1 MPKFYCDF
9 CDVFLTHDTLN
20 VRRSHNAGWK
30 HKANVRAYYADF
42 LEQSNPINT
51 MLGQRA
57 PTFNPNFSQTSYG
70 STNIQPVV
78 NYQQQQQQQKFQQQ
92 KLQQTQTQTPMSFP
106 LQSLP
111 PLPNLSNL
119 PPLPNFQN
127 QQTKK

>member
-30 HKANVRAYYADF
+30 HKANVRAYYAQF

-57 PTFNPNFSQTSYG
+57 PNFSNSNFTG
-70 STNIQPVV
+70 GFPMSTTISQPVM
-78 NYQQQQQQQKFQQQ
+78 NYNQPNQQQQVFMFNQP
-92 KLQQTQTQTPMSFP
+92 TMTMPSFS
-106 LQSLP
+106 SLP

-119 PPLPNFQN
+119 PPLPN
-127 QQTKK
+127 QQK